1 MKTSIIFAKQHLLLT
16 IPKLIFENF
25 KIKRIIGMNNKL
37 HCWCIYPCVK
47 FDLSICKLLVTN
59 NQNEVNMQYM
69 IYGEINQRPKSDDMI
84 I

>member
-1 MKTSIIFAKQHLLLT
+1 MT
-16 IPKLIFENF
+16 
-25 KIKRIIGMNNKL
+25 RIIEMNNKL

-47 FDLSICKLLVTN
+47 ADLSICKLLVTN

-69 IYGEINQRPKSDDMI
+69 IHGEINQRPKSDDMI